1 MIDLPSIRRATGLTQ
16 VELAAN
22 LDVGQA
28 QVSKVERQGDM
39 LVSTLAAYL
48 AALGATA
55 EIVVSV
61 GEQTMS
67 FDLTAGRRRR

>member
-1 MIDLPSIRRATGLTQ
+1 MIDLTLVRRTAGLTQ
-16 VELAAN
+16 VELAAK

-39 LVSTLAAYL
+39 LISTLASYL

-61 GEQTMS
+61 GEETMS